1 MRWSTKDFLSFTLLA
16 VGVDGPPIPID
27 DLLLAF
33 ASKRITNQLDAS
45 DWAARK
51 TRQAISALVEYQNE
65 RVNTGREPHIKTIL
79 HVHPVEVVGAAWL
92 SPEDDWQHRS
102 KKLAISRTTGLHSNI
117 QKLSPNEFEKLC
129 ERILVLMGCDLTS
142 ATKASHDQG
151 IDFYGRINLH
161 AHVHKD
167 DIFGYFARDLHTW
180 IIGQAKHFDSCS
192 LGTEDCRALVGSV
205 ALSRSKLY
213 ALDKDPYQD
222 LDVSICH
229 PVVMLMMTSGD
240 ISAAAR
246 KLCNKVGIVARDG
259 EEMAQFIEER
269 LGVNVNDLS
278 HDESVFK
285 EWVRTGAT
293 PQRAAKSSKTS
304 GGTTERWRRDLST
317 ARRLYRASMTQP
329 SKRGQRGNGGKLGA
343 RGRKVGNL

>member
-129 ERILVLMGCDLTS
+129 ERILVLMGCELTS
-142 ATKASHDQG
+142 TDASTFMPMSTRTTFLATSPATYTHG
-151 IDFYGRINLH
+151 
-161 AHVHKD
+161 
-167 DIFGYFARDLHTW
+167 
-180 IIGQAKHFDSCS
+180 S
-192 LGTEDCRALVGSV
+192 LDR
-205 ALSRSKLY
+205 RSTLI
-213 ALDKDPYQD
+213 P
-222 LDVSICH
+222 
-229 PVVMLMMTSGD
+229 
-240 ISAAAR
+240 AAWEPKIA
-246 KLCNKVGIVARDG
+246 
-259 EEMAQFIEER
+259 ER
-269 LGVNVNDLS
+269 L
-278 HDESVFK
+278 
-285 EWVRTGAT
+285 
-293 PQRAAKSSKTS
+293 S
-304 GGTTERWRRDLST
+304 GR
-317 ARRLYRASMTQP
+317 
-329 SKRGQRGNGGKLGA
+329 
-343 RGRKVGNL
+343 